1 MKLWGS
7 HFKKLSSWGKQLDYR
22 WFMGPFKG
30 SNSGIKPTILRI
42 SWGYVQQIPS
52 GDFTYSYGIDGPWWP
67 NDFYGFSD
75 PTRQWEKH
83 QKLVHMLLNESAK
96 RPGREKKVT
105 YIYLHTYILYKSE
118 NMAQDTLMYF
128 WVEAVNFL
136 AKTFNQSSAEGSWSW
151 LFQPQRIGKI
161 CGSGSGGTW
170 WTCIYIHIYIIVPWC
185 MCKYILYI
193 YILDSC
199 NTSFVTLDLK
209 VFLTIWL
216 SQYVHKLSFHFQ
228 GQKAWTLLSFR
239 AHLLP
244 KGMGQHGSSL
254 PAVQL
259 AWTQDSSEIKSK
271 VLFRKIQISLGS
283 SGTGREQRVNWR
295 A

>member
-1 MKLWGS
+1 MAQWFLW
-7 HFKKLSSWGKQLDYR
+7 LQW
-22 WFMGPFKG
+22 
-30 SNSGIKPTILRI
+30 SNSAMGKAPKVGPHVAQRICETSGPGKKSNLHIPT
-42 SWGYVQQIPS
+42 
-52 GDFTYSYGIDGPWWP
+52 
-67 NDFYGFSD
+67 
-75 PTRQWEKH
+75 
-83 QKLVHMLLNESAK
+83 
-96 RPGREKKVT
+96 
-105 YIYLHTYILYKSE
+105 YLHSIQIRKHGPGHLDVLLGWSCELPCE
-118 NMAQDTLMYF
+118 NLQSKQCGRQL
-128 WVEAVNFL
+128 EL
-136 AKTFNQSSAEGSWSW
+136 ALSTSANRQNLRKW
-151 LFQPQRIGKI
+151 K
-161 CGSGSGGTW
+161 W
-170 WTCIYIHIYIIVPWC
+170 WNMVDVYIYIIVPWC
-185 MCKYILYI
+185 MCKYII

-271 VLFRKIQISLGS
+271 VLFQKIQISLGS